1 MGELWVQPYETE
13 NFRDQLEAIL
23 NQTRPLYENLHAF
36 TRMKLRERY
45 GDNRIAKGTK
55 DNLPPPIP
63 SSILGFVFS
72 FFLKFVNHHHLSLS
86 ITICVDRKYVGSNMG
101 VSLRFNGTLPGC
113 SNSGRNRRNG
123 QTGKQIY

>member
-45 GDNRIAKGTK
+45 GENRIAKGTK

-72 FFLKFVNHHHLSLS
+72 FLKSLLVTS
-86 ITICVDRKYVGSNMG
+86 T
-101 VSLRFNGTLPGC
+101 
-113 SNSGRNRRNG
+113 
-123 QTGKQIY
+123 